1 MFIVLSNLRQTNPFS
16 NAELA
21 ELAARMVEYFEIVKM
36 LVTRG
41 ANFNLVMPYLAR
53 GPAAFPTVKHF
64 RLPCLAISFLAQLTI
79 SDLSINKYL
88 LRNGATSDFM
98 ELYHVMASS
107 IYSLDCVSPNFL
119 KLFLLA
125 GCKFD
130 KYFKKLQEETQAPPA
145 YAERVQPLHDTI
157 KALFSQPLT
166 LQELSVMAIRQC
178 IGSRQLWAKID
189 SLPDGIPRFVKD
201 IIKLK
206 TV

>member
-1 MFIVLSNLRQTNPFS
+1 MLKSYQMFIIFSTLRQTNPSS

-21 ELAARMVEYFEIVKM
+21 EHAARMGEYFEIVKM

-41 ANFNLVMPYLAR
+41 ANLNLVMPYITR
-53 GPAAFPTVKHF
+53 NPAAYPAVMHF
-64 RLPCLAISFLAQLTI
+64 RLPCLAICFLAQLTI

-107 IYSLDCVSPNFL
+107 IYSLDCVSPDFL

-130 KYFKKLQEETQAPPA
+130 KYFKQLEEETRAPPV
-145 YAERVQPLHDTI
+145 YA
-157 KALFSQPLT
+157 
-166 LQELSVMAIRQC
+166 
-178 IGSRQLWAKID
+178 
-189 SLPDGIPRFVKD
+189 
-201 IIKLK
+201 
-206 TV
+206 

>member
-1 MFIVLSNLRQTNPFS
+1 MLSQLNLLHAVWS
-16 NAELA
+16 NN
-21 ELAARMVEYFEIVKM
+21 EIVKM

-41 ANFNLVMPYLAR
+41 ANLNLVMPYMAR
-53 GPAAFPTVKHF
+53 NPVAYPAVMHF
-64 RLPCLAISFLAQLTI
+64 RLPCLAICFLAQLTI
-79 SDLSINKYL
+79 SNLNINKYL

-166 LQELSVMAIRQC
+166 LQELSVMVIRQC

-189 SLPDGIPRFVKD
+189 SLPEGIPRSVKD